1 MLRTFASSS
10 SRAIRA
16 ARAVRFNSTQAAPQQ
31 STAYIVERTANGTL
45 PVYSDVKGNATR
57 TIIRR
62 IRGSAE
68 VSFALGRDRDWAGA
82 QWRSKAAGAKQVRSS
97 SGGRRGL
104 LPVLSLLLSRVLSCR
119 SSRDRSKGDCLAVLR
134 LLVRVSQEL
143 APCGCHRTAL
153 LIVTT
158 S

>member
-68 VSFALGRDRDWAGA
+68 GELNEYL
-82 QWRSKAAGAKQVRSS
+82 AAGHIDPITPAPSAILKPTSRQIEVK
-97 SGGRRGL
+97 GRWVPEL
-104 LPVLSLLLSRVLSCR
+104 KAWLEM
-119 SSRDRSKGDCLAVLR
+119 KGF
-134 LLVRVSQEL
+134 
-143 APCGCHRTAL
+143 
-153 LIVTT
+153 
-158 S
+158 